1 MKKFKILCG
10 IAVIVIAVVA
20 AFNVSIDNQKEILS
34 SLALENVEALAGD
47 DDSTGTLDDDST
59 GTLMEGTNSSGTK
72 TIFCCC
78 PGTNTCGSS
87 KCPNSAC
94 ETN

>member
-34 SLALENVEALAGD
+34 SVALENVEALAQELGN
-47 DDSTGTLDDDST
+47 GYII
-59 GTLMEGTNSSGTK
+59 N
-72 TIFCCC
+72 
-78 PGTNTCGSS
+78 PN
-87 KCPNSAC
+87 CPNGCVTAEIWRSCYCYGPKFGQREA
-94 ETN
+94 TDYWN